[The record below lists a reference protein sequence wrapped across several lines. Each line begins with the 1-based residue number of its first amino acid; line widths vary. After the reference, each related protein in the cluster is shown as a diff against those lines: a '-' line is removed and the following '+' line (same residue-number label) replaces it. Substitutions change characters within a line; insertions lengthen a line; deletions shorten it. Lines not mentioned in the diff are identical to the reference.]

1 MSTSTAPDLT
11 GVHAKLDRAE
21 EHISALRDEIR
32 PLMEGLSYACFET
45 RHNVLDDSYSVIFH
59 EVEPMPVVR
68 WGVIELPEAQLH
80 TSAGFRGTTVL
91 GEPGHEDT
99 RLREFRTA
107 PSDIRQ
113 LVSQI

>member
-32 PLMEGLSYACFET
+32 PLMEGLSYARFET

-59 EVEPMPVVR
+59 EVEPLPVIR
-68 WGVIELPEAQLH
+68 WAVIELPEAQLH
-80 TSAGFRGTTVL
+80 TQRGVPRNNGL
-91 GEPGHEDT
+91 W
-99 RLREFRTA
+99 
-107 PSDIRQ
+107 
-113 LVSQI
+113 